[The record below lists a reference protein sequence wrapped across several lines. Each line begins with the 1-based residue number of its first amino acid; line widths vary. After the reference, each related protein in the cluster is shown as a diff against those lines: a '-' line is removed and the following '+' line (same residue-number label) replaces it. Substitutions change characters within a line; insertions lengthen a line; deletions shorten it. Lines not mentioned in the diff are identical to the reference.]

1 MRTVATLLACLLVPA
16 LAGAQRAS
24 SPIKRTNPPELP
36 RPTGYTHVVEVTG
49 LVKTIYIAGQVAAD
63 KDGNVVGGTD
73 MKAQAEQVFKNLQ
86 TALAAAGAT
95 FADVVK
101 MNTYATDLTNVQA
114 IRDVRAR
121 YFGDVAPASTL
132 VQVVRLAR
140 PEYLLEIEV
149 VAVVPPSAQARPVSR

>member
-1 MRTVATLLACLLVPA
+1 MRALSIPLLVLCTPA
-16 LAGAQRAS
+16 LAHAQQPS
-24 SPIKRTNPPELP
+24 SHLKRTNPPSLS
-36 RPTGYTHVVEVTG
+36 RPTGYTHVVEVSG
-49 LVKTIYIAGQVAAD
+49 PVRTIYIAGQVSAD
-63 KDGNVVGGTD
+63 KDGNVVGPAD

-86 TALAAAGAT
+86 AALAAAGAT

-114 IRDVRAR
+114 IREVRAR
-121 YFGDVAPASTL
+121 YFGDAAPASTL

-149 VAVVPPSAQARPVSR
+149 IAAVPSSAPR